1 MAYNLIVKTLAE
13 KDITEAIEWLH
24 QQSEN
29 LPKEF
34 LNDIDISLEI
44 IRENPEH
51 FQKRYDHLRIAFTQK
66 FMYGIYYTIEETTIF
81 VHAVLHSKRNPETG
95 IQRK

>member
-34 LNDIDISLEI
+34 LNDIDISL
-44 IRENPEH
+44 
-51 FQKRYDHLRIAFTQK
+51 
-66 FMYGIYYTIEETTIF
+66 
-81 VHAVLHSKRNPETG
+81 
-95 IQRK
+95 